1 VHLAS
6 DRRPDVEVLRSP
18 PHGDVMSLPGSVP
31 IDGNAIVFCEGAFTS
46 TYGKTAHGLVR
57 RTRRYRVTAV
67 IDSTV
72 AERDAGEVLDGKPN
86 GIPLVADLAT
96 ALRVSRDAGTPAT
109 YFVIGIAPDGGRLS
123 LSIRDAIEEAI
134 AAGLNVD
141 AGLHDFLNDD
151 RAISRLA
158 AERGIRLRDVRATP
172 PRGELHGWTG
182 KIEEVESYKVAVLGT
197 DSAIGKRTT
206 AWVLVEALEAA
217 GLSAEMIGTGQT
229 AWLQG
234 ARYGLMIDSLVS
246 DFMAGEIEHAV
257 WLAWNEQRPDVVVIE
272 GQGSLMNPAYPG
284 GYEILAAA
292 RPDAVVLQHAPAR
305 KEYDGF
311 PGYALDPLEKQI
323 QALEFVSGRPVIAI
337 TINHEDLDRDGVTAA
352 VTDIESRTGLPAMD
366 VLLEGGGKLAAIVQR
381 RMGER
386 RP

>member
-1 VHLAS
+1 
-6 DRRPDVEVLRSP
+6 
-18 PHGDVMSLPGSVP
+18 MSLPTAGP
-31 IDGNAIVFCEGAFTS
+31 IDGNAIVFCEGAFTN

-72 AERDAGEVLDGKPN
+72 AGRDAGEVLDGKPN
-86 GIPLVADLAT
+86 GIPLVGDLAT
-96 ALRVSRDAGTPAT
+96 AMAVSREAGFPAD

-123 LSIRDAIEEAI
+123 PPIRDAIQEAI
-134 AAGLNVD
+134 AAGLNID

-151 RAISRLA
+151 RSISRLA
-158 AERGIRLRDVRATP
+158 QERGVGLRDVRATP

-182 KIEEVESYKVAVLGT
+182 KIEEVESFKIAVLGT

-217 GLSAEMIGTGQT
+217 GLTAEMVGTGQT
-229 AWLQG
+229 AWMQG
-234 ARYGLMIDSLVS
+234 ARYSMLMDSLVS

-257 WLAWNEQRPDVVVIE
+257 WLAWHERRPDVIVIE

-305 KEYDGF
+305 LEYDGF
-311 PGYALDPLEKQI
+311 PGYPIDPLEKQI
-323 QALEFVSGRPVIAI
+323 QALELVSGRPVIAV
-337 TINHEDLDRDGVTAA
+337 TINHENLDRAGVAA
-352 VTDIESRTGLPAMD
+352 AAADIESRTGLPAMD
-366 VLLEGGGKLAAIVQR
+366 VLLEGGDGLAAVVRQR
-381 RMGER
+381 MNARQ
-386 RP
+386 P